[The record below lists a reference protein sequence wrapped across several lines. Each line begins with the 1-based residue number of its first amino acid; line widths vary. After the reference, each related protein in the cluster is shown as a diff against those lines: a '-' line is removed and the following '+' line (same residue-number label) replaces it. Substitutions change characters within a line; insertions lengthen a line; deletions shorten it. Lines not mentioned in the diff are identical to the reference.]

1 MKKVSEGAESSIYAV
16 EFLGIQCVL
25 KRRAPKRYRIN
36 EIDETLRNQR
46 TRNEARITGIAA
58 AAGCRSPRVVL
69 VGKYDIVMTS
79 IDGTMLNDMLDSA
92 GSALMSSIGRQL
104 AALHNSGVTH
114 GDFTPANIIVGKD
127 GSPHVIDF
135 GLSEITNSI
144 EERALDLL
152 LMKRSVSAAQYS
164 ALAKTYAKSVKDWKS
179 ISGRLSEVEKRG
191 RYNVRTMLS
200 ARLIHHSA

>member
-1 MKKVSEGAESSIYAV
+1 MKRVSEGAESVIYAA
-16 EFLGIQCVL
+16 EFLGIRCVL
-25 KRRAPKRYRIN
+25 KRRAPKRYRIK
-36 EIDETLRNQR
+36 EIDEALRYQR

-58 AAGCRSPRVVL
+58 NAGCGSPRVVL
-69 VGKYDIVMTS
+69 VGRYDIVMTS
-79 IDGTMLNDMLDSA
+79 IKGTMLNDMLDSA
-92 GSALMSSIGRQL
+92 GSALMGSIGRRL

-114 GDFTPANIIVGKD
+114 GDFTPANIIIGNDKN
-127 GSPHVIDF
+127 PHLIDF

-164 ALAKTYAKSVKDWKS
+164 AIAKEYSKSVKDWES
-179 ISGRLSEVEKRG
+179 VSGRLGEIEKRG

-200 ARLIHHSA
+200 A